1 METLIGLIG
10 QYPQEFVGLIFFIM
24 VGIFSIIFRRLPS
37 ADVVAK
43 MLGVSTQVKD
53 ILLYIFKYTELDH
66 NKLNEDKEILHKPIA
81 IPVNIP
87 EGEAKMM
94 VAIEAMKAHKDTKKL
109 ATKLEKAGKL
119 AMFMSYAY
127 RILKPYFKDKK

>member
-1 METLIGLIG
+1 METIIGLIG

-24 VGIFSIIFRRLPS
+24 IGVFSVFFRRLPN

-66 NKLNEDKEILHKPIA
+66 NKLNEDKQILNKP
-81 IPVNIP
+81 VYIP
-87 EGEAKMM
+87 ENVTTGEAKMM

-109 ATKLEKAGKL
+109 ALKLEKAGKL

-127 RILKPYFKDKK
+127 RILKPYFKSKK